1 MSKTSS
7 TSELINLLV
16 KSLRHKIGG
25 IVNSNEI
32 YAQKYS
38 KDAEVLFREA
48 EKVCKKENWNN
59 YDKERI
65 KNELKENLL
74 IELKKCDFLDD
85 GKFDIL
91 DEEIMA
97 ALRSL
102 SLD

>member
-7 TSELINLLV
+7 ISELINLLV

-38 KDAEVLFREA
+38 KDAEVLFGEA
-48 EKVCKKENWNN
+48 EKICRKENWNN

-65 KNELKENLL
+65 KTELKKNLL
-74 IELKKCDFLDD
+74 IELKKCDFLDNR
-85 GKFDIL
+85 KFDIM
-91 DEEIMA
+91 DEEVIG

-102 SLD
+102 GLD